1 MGSAKK
7 RQSLLPRQ
15 VLNPPLTAS
24 HLPQAYSQH
33 PPSLPFSPTHIR
45 PILLC
50 HPPLLRWAQLCPL
63 QLCSTAPLSHTLIPP
78 CTAGPIQPSTP
89 PLPPPDVAPTF
100 ASVLGSRPEQPQSA
114 LAVRDEIA
122 DFTVVDRKKMR
133 KGSTEAHE
141 SKQQAL
147 RGTGVNI
154 DCR

>member
-33 PPSLPFSPTHIR
+33 PPFLPFSPTHIS
-45 PILLC
+45 PILVC
-50 HPPLLRWAQLCPL
+50 HPPLLRW
-63 QLCSTAPLSHTLIPP
+63 TAVPTSAVLHR
-78 CTAGPIQPSTP
+78 P
-89 PLPPPDVAPTF
+89 PLPYSVSTMHCRAHSTIHPSSTPPDVAPTF